1 MSELAS
7 QGQLRMSLVRWAL
20 VLIPGI
26 LLLGIMSGAL
36 AGSGPDNPWFAA
48 LEKPS
53 LYPPPQTFGIVW
65 TVLYILMGLAL
76 AMIVCA
82 PGAAGRNAA
91 LAAFAVQLALNLAW
105 SPLFFAAHQI
115 TGALVLLLA
124 LDVAVVVMIVL
135 FRRVRGLAALL
146 LVPYLAWALFATYL
160 NWELRTANPNA
171 DGQEVSGAV
180 TRVQF

>member
-26 LLLGIMSGAL
+26 LLLGMLSGAA

-48 LEKPS
+48 LVKPS

-76 AMIVCA
+76 AMVVCA
-82 PGAAGRNAA
+82 PGAEGRN
-91 LAAFAVQLALNLAW
+91 LARVAFAVQLALNLAW

-115 TGALVLLLA
+115 TAALALLAA
-124 LDVAVVVMIVL
+124 LDVAVVVTVVL
-135 FRRVRGLAALL
+135 FQRVRPVAALL
-146 LVPYLAWALFATYL
+146 LLPYLAWVLFATYL
-160 NWELRTANPNA
+160 NWELHTANPNA

>member
-26 LLLGIMSGAL
+26 LLLGMLSGAA
-36 AGSGPDNPWFAA
+36 AGSGPDNPWFAG
-48 LEKPS
+48 LVKPQ

-65 TVLYILMGLAL
+65 TVLYLLMGLAL
-76 AMIVCA
+76 AMVVCA
-82 PGAAGRNAA
+82 PGAAGRGAA
-91 LAAFAVQLALNLAW
+91 IVAFGVQLALNLAW

-115 TGALVLLLA
+115 TGALVLLGA
-124 LDVAVVVMIVL
+124 IDVAVVVTVVL
-135 FRRVRGLAALL
+135 FHRVRPVAALL
-146 LVPYLAWALFATYL
+146 LAPYLLWVLFATYL
-160 NWELRTANPNA
+160 NWELLRANPDA
-171 DGQEVSGAV
+171 DGREVSGAV